1 MNHHMNYKV
10 IPQFLKKG
18 LLVLG
23 ISLLLFACG
32 DDKKELEGAAKTIF
46 SGECVNE
53 TDETIVIY
61 SGRSENL
68 ILPVIEAFV
77 CETGIKV
84 DTRWG
89 SSTDMALLIDEE
101 GSKTQAD
108 VFLSRSP
115 GPVGYLDGEGY
126 LKTITTEVL
135 NLVDE
140 NMRSKN
146 ATWIGFSGRQR
157 VLVYNT
163 DQYSE
168 DTLPVSIFD
177 LTSPEYEGKVAIPG
191 SNGSF
196 IDWFTILID
205 QYGDKAAGD
214 WINQMVDNGARYY
227 PNNRSIVEAVGRGE
241 IAMGLVNHYYNY
253 KISAATGPEHKASN
267 HVFKDNDI
275 GGTLIIS
282 AAAILDSS
290 DKSAKAEDF
299 ITYLLSPQ
307 AQSYFTETTYE
318 YPIAAGVESNSA
330 LSDLQAFEIGSIDFD
345 SLGEGFE
352 NANKLVESSGILNQ

>member
-1 MNHHMNYKV
+1 MTPPIKQQS
-10 IPQFLKKG
+10 ITKSLIKG
-18 LLVLG
+18 FLVLG
-23 ISLLLFACG
+23 MVFLLISCG
-32 DDKKELEGAAKTIF
+32 DDPKTLDGAAKTIF
-46 SGECVNE
+46 DGECVNE

-68 ILPVIEAFV
+68 ILPVIEAFI
-77 CETGIKV
+77 CETGINV

-115 GPVGYLDGEGY
+115 GPVGYLDGKGY
-126 LKTITTEVL
+126 LKSINTDVL
-135 NLVDE
+135 DLVDE
-140 NMRSKN
+140 SMRSKN

-168 DTLPVSIFD
+168 DTLPSSVFD
-177 LTSPEYEGKVAIPG
+177 LTSPEYEGEVAIPG

-205 QYGDKAAGD
+205 QYGDEAAGN
-214 WINQMVDNGARYY
+214 WIDQMVENGARYY

-253 KISAATGPEHKASN
+253 KISAATGDEHKANN
-267 HVFKDNDI
+267 HVFEDNDI

-282 AAAILDSS
+282 AAAVLEST
-290 DKSAKAEDF
+290 DKTGEAEDF
-299 ITYLLSPQ
+299 LTYLLSPQ
-307 AQSYFTETTYE
+307 VQSYFTETTYE
-318 YPIAAGVESNSA
+318 YPIAAGVQPNSA
-330 LSDLQAFEIGSIDFD
+330 LSELQAFEIGSIDFD

-352 NANKLVESSGILNQ
+352 NANRLVESSGILNQ

>member
-1 MNHHMNYKV
+1 MPRNSKQQS
-10 IPQFLKKG
+10 IIKG
-18 LLVLG
+18 LLILG
-23 ISLLLFACG
+23 FPFLLFSCG
-32 DDKKELEGAAKTIF
+32 DDPKTLQGAASTIF
-46 SGECVNE
+46 DGECVNE
-53 TDETIVIY
+53 TDEKIIVY

-115 GPVGYLDGEGY
+115 GPVGYLDGKGY
-126 LKTITTEVL
+126 LNPINTGVL

-140 NMRSKN
+140 SMRSKN
-146 ATWIGFSGRQR
+146 KTWVGFSGRQR

-163 DQYSE
+163 DQFSE
-168 DTLPVSIFD
+168 DTLPASVFD
-177 LTSPEYEGKVAIPG
+177 LISPEYEGKVAIPG

-205 QYGDKAAGD
+205 QYGDTAAGD
-214 WINQMVDNGARYY
+214 WIDQMVNNGARYY

-253 KISAATGPEHKASN
+253 KISAATGAEHKAN
-267 HVFKDNDI
+267 NYVFKDNDI

-282 AAAILDSS
+282 AAAVLESS
-290 DKSAKAEDF
+290 DNVDQAEDF
-299 ITYLLSPQ
+299 LTYLLSAQ
-307 AQSYFTETTYE
+307 VQSYFTETTYE
-318 YPIAAGVESNSA
+318 YPIAAGVQPKSA
-330 LSDLQAFEIGSIDFD
+330 LSELQAFEIGSIDFD

-352 NANKLVESSGILNQ
+352 NANRLIESSGILNQ